1 VVDGV
6 SAPEDDAAGG
16 DLRPAVAVL
25 TETGPV
31 PPATPGLA
39 RQAVS
44 AVERTGAWTV
54 AAVIELGAIS
64 RFGGRTLWMIVKP
77 PIRFRRLL
85 RELFDTGVLSVPIVG
100 ASGLAVGAVL
110 GLQGYNTLVRFGA
123 EQSLGAVVG
132 LSLIRELGPVL
143 TGLLVTGRAGS
154 AMAAEIGVMVKDE
167 QIDGMRTLAVDPMDF
182 VVAPKALAMVLAM
195 PLLSALFIA
204 VAIFGGYLVGV
215 QLLGVDGGTYLSGLE
230 SAVVFDDD
238 VLASLLKAVVFGML
252 VALIATFRGF
262 HAKRSSAGVSA
273 STTSTVVTAS
283 VCILLADYMITS
295 LWGV

>member
-1 VVDGV
+1 VVGV
-6 SAPEDDAAGG
+6 SVPEHDAGEPGLQEEPPVAPS
-16 DLRPAVAVL
+16 LPRRAVAL
-25 TETGPV
+25 
-31 PPATPGLA
+31 
-39 RQAVS
+39 
-44 AVERTGAWTV
+44 VERLGALTV
-54 AAVIELGAIS
+54 AGVLGLGAIS
-64 RFGGRTLWMIVKP
+64 RFGGRTLWLAVKP
-77 PIRFRRLL
+77 PLRVRRLV
-85 RELFDTGVLSVPIVG
+85 REVFDTGVLSLPIVC

-132 LSLIRELGPVL
+132 LTLIRELGPVL

-154 AMAAEIGVMVKDE
+154 AMTAEIGVMVKDE
-167 QIDGMRTLAVDPMDF
+167 QLDGMRTLAVDPMDF

-195 PLLSALFIA
+195 PLLSALFISI
-204 VAIFGGYLVGV
+204 AIFGGYLVGV

-230 SAVVFDDD
+230 SAVVFSDD
-238 VLASLLKAVVFGML
+238 VVASLLKALVFGML

-262 HAKRSSAGVSA
+262 HAERSSEGVSA

-283 VCILLADYMITS
+283 VCILLADYVITS

>member
-1 VVDGV
+1 VDGV
-6 SAPEDDAAGG
+6 SAPEHDAAGG